1 MEVGD
6 WRLELVCNLEF
17 LSYQLLVVICGNQ
30 RINLRKSARK
40 NFPDVDKRKGKQ
52 RKGGREIRDWRLEIG
67 DWGLEVGGWRLEI
80 GDWRLGVGN

>member
-40 NFPDVDKRKGKQ
+40 NFPDVDKRKAKQ
-52 RKGGREIRDWRLEIG
+52 RKGRRENRDWRLEIG
-67 DWGLEVGGWRLEI
+67 DWGLFAI
-80 GDWRLGVGN
+80 